1 MSSIAVTWIVGGHP
15 YDEIAFGDMLNSLE
29 GIESVVVKWPE
40 AAALFTTNAIEK
52 MHREGGVL
60 ALYDLPGIQFNR
72 GSEPDLVDPST
83 EVTEAWQRLTHL
95 GIPILA
101 MHHAIASWPT
111 WPLFAEILK
120 GRFHYV
126 PAELRGRDYI
136 DSGWANPVHQ
146 VFDVLLPSHPICEG
160 LPESFELTDETY
172 LCPIFESEVTA
183 LISTRASS
191 HSSNFSSAYA
201 AIRREDQGDW
211 FHQDESRLV
220 AWTHKYEMS
229 TVVYLQPGDGPL
241 AFNNDHY
248 RKLISNTLCWLS
260 KERVN
265 DYEK

>member
-1 MSSIAVTWIVGGHP
+1 VSSIAVTWIVGGHP

-29 GIESVVVKWPE
+29 GIDSKVLKWPD
-40 AAALFTTNAIEK
+40 AAALFTTKAIEK

-83 EVTEAWQRLTHL
+83 EVTDAWQRLTQL

-126 PAELRGRDYI
+126 PAELRDKEYI

-146 VFDVLLPSHPICEG
+146 VFDVLLPSHPICDG

-172 LCPIFESEVTA
+172 LCPIFENEVTA

-241 AFNNDHY
+241 AFNNNHY
-248 RKLISNTLCWLS
+248 RKLISNTLCWLG
-260 KERVN
+260 KERLN
-265 DYEK
+265 DNEK

>member
-1 MSSIAVTWIVGGHP
+1 MSSATVTWIVGGHP

-29 GIESVVVKWPE
+29 GIESTVVKWPE
-40 AAALFTTNAIEK
+40 ASALFATDAIEK
-52 MHREGGVL
+52 MYKEGRVL

-72 GSEPDLVDPST
+72 GSDPDLVAPST
-83 EVTEAWQRLTHL
+83 EIMEGWKRLTRL

-126 PAELRGRDYI
+126 PATLRGKEYA

-146 VFDVLLPSHPICEG
+146 VFDLLFPSHPICDG

-191 HSSNFSSAYA
+191 HSSSFSSAYA
-201 AIRREDQGDW
+201 AIRREDQGEW
-211 FHQDESRLV
+211 IHQDESRLV

-241 AFNNDHY
+241 AFNNGHY

-260 KERVN
+260 NERMN
-265 DYEK
+265 NNEK

>member
-15 YDEIAFGDMLNSLE
+15 YDEIAFNDMLNSLE
-29 GIESVVVKWPE
+29 GIESTVVKWPE
-40 AAALFTTNAIEK
+40 AATLFTTKAVER
-52 MHREGGVL
+52 MHKEGGVL

-72 GSEPDLVDPST
+72 GSEPDLVDPTT
-83 EVTEAWQRLTHL
+83 EVVEAWQRLTQL
-95 GIPILA
+95 GIPVLA

-111 WPLFAEILK
+111 WPLFAEMLK

-126 PAELRGRDYI
+126 PAELRGEKYI

-191 HSSNFSSAYA
+191 DSSNFSSAYA
-201 AIRREDQGDW
+201 AIRREDQGNW
-211 FHQDESRLV
+211 SHQDESRLV
-220 AWTHKYEMS
+220 AWTHEYENS

-241 AFNNDHY
+241 AFNNNHY

-260 KERVN
+260 NERVN
-265 DYEK
+265 NNEQ

>member
-15 YDEIAFGDMLNSLE
+15 YDEIAFQDMLNSLS
-29 GIESVVVKWPE
+29 GVESNVLKWPGAE
-40 AAALFTTNAIEK
+40 ELFTVDAVEK
-52 MHREGGVL
+52 MHREGRVL
-60 ALYDLPGIQFNR
+60 ALYDLPGIRFNR
-72 GSEPDLVDPST
+72 GSEPDLVAPSPEIIKSWRRMT
-83 EVTEAWQRLTHL
+83 QL

-126 PAELRGRDYI
+126 PAKLRGQEYK

-146 VFDVLLPSHPICEG
+146 VFDVLLPAHPICEG

-172 LCPIFESEVTA
+172 LCPIFENEVTA
-183 LISTRASS
+183 LISTRSS
-191 HSSNFSSAYA
+191 RESSQFSSAYA

-211 FHQDESRLV
+211 FHQEESRLV

-229 TVVYLQPGDGPL
+229 SVVYLQPGDGPL
-241 AFNNDHY
+241 AFTNEHY
-248 RKLISNTLCWLS
+248 RKLISNTLYWLNN
-260 KERVN
+260 ERVLTN
-265 DYEK
+265 EE